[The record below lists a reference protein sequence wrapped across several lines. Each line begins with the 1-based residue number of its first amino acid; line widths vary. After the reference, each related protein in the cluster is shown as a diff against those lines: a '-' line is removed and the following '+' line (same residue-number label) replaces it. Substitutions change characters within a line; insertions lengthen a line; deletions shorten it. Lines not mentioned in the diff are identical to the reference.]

1 MGFSDKKL
9 EITMGALVLVMVGAL
24 GYVLKTPVQQAIA
37 NNEFTFEM
45 PRPKAFFASL
55 FDLGNREIS
64 RTYVNP
70 FDKKKKEDVKKPDVV
85 KALPAPTP
93 KKATVA
99 KKTDT
104 KKDDAAK
111 KPSVEVTVVQDSPH
125 EGLAADGVRNN
136 RPGNNGGNGAG
147 GETAATDATDTNK
160 NSADQWR
167 ALLNAQPT
175 KENVDKMVAAFAA
188 GELDSASFY
197 SIVGDLLKNNKAE
210 TQKMGV
216 YALSSSGYKA
226 PAFALASEYYEQLSS
241 EAQSAAHT
249 YLVSYATKGYLTIL
263 QGALHSS
270 KASVVEVAAQVVIEG
285 YQAAK
290 SGNTSTPP
298 RASRGDE
305 VASSLSGYAKFVP
318 IFQTLAQSGDAEIAQ
333 LANSALSQIQTS
345 AVASL

>member
-1 MGFSDKKL
+1 MGFSDKKF
-9 EITMGALVLVMVGAL
+9 EITVGALVLVMVGAL
-24 GYVLKTPVQQAIA
+24 GYVVKTPVQKAIA
-37 NNEFTFEM
+37 NADFTFEM

-55 FDLGNREIS
+55 FDLNGREIS

-70 FDKKKKEDVKKPDVV
+70 FDKKKKDEAKKPDVV
-85 KALPAPTP
+85 KALPAPKP
-93 KKATVA
+93 AAAVA
-99 KKTDT
+99 KKAAP

-111 KPSVEVTVVQDSPH
+111 KPTVDVNVVQDSPH
-125 EGLAADGVRNN
+125 EGVGADGI
-136 RPGNNGGNGAG
+136 RPNAKNGREGSNGAG
-147 GETAATDATDTNK
+147 AGDTAAADAKDATK

-188 GELDSASFY
+188 GELDSSSFY
-197 SIVGDLLKNNKAE
+197 SIVGDLLKNNKSE

-226 PAFALASEYYEQLSS
+226 PAFALASEYYDQLGS
-241 EAQSAAHT
+241 EAKTAAHT

-263 QGALHSS
+263 QGALQST

-290 SGNTSTPP
+290 SGTTTTPP

-305 VASSLSGYAKFVP
+305 VASSVSGYSKFIP
-318 IFQTLAQSGDAEIAQ
+318 IFQSLAQSGDAAIVQ

-345 AVASL
+345 VASL